1 MRIRCVV
8 AEHDTVRPACLT
20 FSYRSARS
28 PAPRLVR
35 SRVARATADTSQR
48 FPDKPPGRALPPAPS
63 RWPWDPSSARP
74 NCPAPRGPHVD
85 ERPRLGEVAAGCE
98 CVGLEPHG
106 REHCPGYTMVYRATP
121 MLTHRSALVS
131 ARGCGAGLAGARHSM
146 QSGTRQ
152 PSWSGRGP
160 HPDAQIPRRSHKDS
174 RGPHKCTGSTSNGCV
189 GSAQG

>member
-1 MRIRCVV
+1 MRRLREGYYERSSAYSRLAAPYLRLPPGGLGTHHRLGRIVQPRGGP
-8 AEHDTVRPACLT
+8 TST
-20 FSYRSARS
+20 SARGS
-28 PAPRLVR
+28 G
-35 SRVARATADTSQR
+35 
-48 FPDKPPGRALPPAPS
+48 KLPPVANA
-63 RWPWDPSSARP
+63 SALS
-74 NCPAPRGPHVD
+74 HT
-85 ERPRLGEVAAGCE
+85 AGNTA
-98 CVGLEPHG
+98 
-106 REHCPGYTMVYRATP
+106 PGYTMVHRATP